1 MDLQAAQLSTRTG
14 QEVRSTATLSWL
26 DWQLPLFVAVCAIG
40 GVILFTFLVRFFSNF
55 ISMLSNIYI

>member
-26 DWQLPLFVAVCAIG
+26 DWQLSLFVAVCAIG
-40 GVILFTFLVRFFSNF
+40 GVILFTFLVRFFS
-55 ISMLSNIYI
+55 